1 MRDGVK
7 FHDRLYSMLL
17 LPLVPASVS
26 PNQVTL
32 FRMVCTPVVV
42 VLAVMHAYV
51 WTLVVF
57 LILAFSDTLD
67 GSLARVRGQVTTW
80 GKVFDPV
87 ADKILVGSLVIVLV
101 MQHLGPGLALLILG
115 LELLFMLIGWWNIK
129 RGKVVQANRW
139 GKIKMFLQVLGVSLL
154 LLGLITGFQGLFH
167 FSSQTLYLALVFALA
182 SLLAAGF

>member
-7 FHDRLYSMLL
+7 FHDRLYARFL
-17 LPLVPASVS
+17 LPLVPASVL
-26 PNQVTL
+26 PNHLTM
-32 FRMVCTPVVV
+32 FRMIFTPAVV
-42 VLAVMHAYV
+42 VLAVMQWYV
-51 WTLVVF
+51 WSLIVF

-115 LELLFMLIGWWNIK
+115 LELTFLLIGWWKIK
-129 RGKVVQANRW
+129 QGKVVQANRW
-139 GKIKMFLQVLGVSLL
+139 GKIKMFLQVIGVSLL

-167 FSSQTLYLALVFALA
+167 ISSQTLYLALVFALV